1 MALSF
6 ILIGAFCQY
15 SNIYSSTDIPVSNIY
30 QINRMVLFL
39 SLLCVLVIVF
49 DLVFSFGFVCFGIV
63 CVCA

>member
-1 MALSF
+1 M
-6 ILIGAFCQY
+6 
-15 SNIYSSTDIPVSNIY
+15 SNIY

-39 SLLCVLVIVF
+39 GLLCVLVIVV